1 MCFHPSWWPAG
12 LGKAWSWVP
21 VRVGRVYDSGTW
33 TKFGI
38 DSERTRGAKVG
49 KGAEITHVAVLGP
62 RSCPS
67 QGAPSLPLRV
77 LPHLAIG
84 PTPAAKLA
92 LGAGWHPHPAG
103 PPTPSARAALFDP
116 AFCAHS
122 FSLGGVRASVPREG
136 PEIGAKTAP
145 PTGIRSP
152 TAGLGKVGAGA
163 ALWGGGVARAW
174 RQDGSQVRPGW
185 SRPVRAMD
193 SGGLARFCGSHPRD
207 PQSLAVP
214 GQLLLLPSAVGA
226 RPAARVGTL
235 SDERLAELGCHLA
248 QGLDG
253 GGREGAAGPGAEKG
267 VA

>member
-1 MCFHPSWWPAG
+1 ME
-12 LGKAWSWVP
+12 V
-21 VRVGRVYDSGTW
+21 
-33 TKFGI
+33 
-38 DSERTRGAKVG
+38 
-49 KGAEITHVAVLGP
+49 
-62 RSCPS
+62 
-67 QGAPSLPLRV
+67 
-77 LPHLAIG
+77 
-84 PTPAAKLA
+84 
-92 LGAGWHPHPAG
+92 
-103 PPTPSARAALFDP
+103 
-116 AFCAHS
+116 
-122 FSLGGVRASVPREG
+122 
-136 PEIGAKTAP
+136 KTD
-145 PTGIRSP
+145 
-152 TAGLGKVGAGA
+152 L
-163 ALWGGGVARAW
+163 L
-174 RQDGSQVRPGW
+174 VRPGW